1 MTTNIDIGK
10 TLTDALNLYK
20 ENVATL
26 LLATLVGYIIAGCT
40 FGILAGPMLA
50 GLALI
55 NLALIDKAQ
64 PKPDIGAV
72 FKGFGFFV
80 PALVFFILFLVAML
94 VGNFILGMIPLL
106 NLILPTLYGLTLSTF
121 AMFTIFN
128 IVDRKLEVIPAIQAS
143 VDTVKANFWN
153 LLAVNIIASVL
164 SFIGVFACGIGVVVT
179 APMYV
184 ATVAVAYRALH
195 PASAPAQA

>member
-1 MTTNIDIGK
+1 MSFP
-10 TLTDALNLYK
+10 LQQSPA
-20 ENVATL
+20 
-26 LLATLVGYIIAGCT
+26 IA
-40 FGILAGPMLA
+40 A
-50 GLALI
+50 
-55 NLALIDKAQ
+55 
-64 PKPDIGAV
+64 
-72 FKGFGFFV
+72 V
-80 PALVFFILFLVAML
+80 PAQSRRRKLQAWQIAPYVFISPFFILFLVAML

-164 SFIGVFACGIGVVVT
+164 SIIGVFACGIGVVVT

-184 ATVAVAYRALH
+184 ATVAVAYRTLH